1 MSSLQPGGQEENGP
15 HGCEGV
21 LGVGG
26 GGQCVT
32 DDSVCEAL
40 SSLGYKIPSL
50 NSIVISIHGT

>member
-1 MSSLQPGGQEENGP
+1 M
-15 HGCEGV
+15 
-21 LGVGG
+21 
-26 GGQCVT
+26 T

>member
-1 MSSLQPGGQEENGP
+1 MAVRECWGW
-15 HGCEGV
+15 
-21 LGVGG
+21 G

>member
-26 GGQCVT
+26 WT
-32 DDSVCEAL
+32 VCDR
-40 SSLGYKIPSL
+40 
-50 NSIVISIHGT
+50 

>member
-26 GGQCVT
+26 V
-32 DDSVCEAL
+32 DSV
-40 SSLGYKIPSL
+40 
-50 NSIVISIHGT
+50 